1 MRVVFLNSLPNCKTL
16 ALSKLKAFAE
26 ANYMLLKI
34 KFVSHRIENI
44 MGYLENGGYQLFL
57 FFPQCSLWDKEK
69 MLVTSIF
76 SFSYNVFK
84 RLFFSG
90 QTKLCDKVLDK
101 HYIGHITV
109 AAYLRVLGQGYQESC
124 PRRLLPRNYEDDNSS
139 NTSVKF

>member
-1 MRVVFLNSLPNCKTL
+1 
-16 ALSKLKAFAE
+16 
-26 ANYMLLKI
+26 
-34 KFVSHRIENI
+34 
-44 MGYLENGGYQLFL
+44 MGYRENGGYQLFL

-76 SFSYNVFK
+76 SFSYKKIF
-84 RLFFSG
+84 
-90 QTKLCDKVLDK
+90 QTKLFDKVLDK

-139 NTSVKF
+139 NNSVKF